1 MAVSALADAEK
12 KLRTH
17 ALSFK
22 LGEAAEEVLHLPFT
36 APSDWIED
44 SYRLVAPKKLI
55 ARLQG

>member
-22 LGEAAEEVLHLPFT
+22 LGEAAEEVLHLPSEEADRPF
-36 APSDWIED
+36 
-44 SYRLVAPKKLI
+44 
-55 ARLQG
+55 ARVTPLSPGRPMR